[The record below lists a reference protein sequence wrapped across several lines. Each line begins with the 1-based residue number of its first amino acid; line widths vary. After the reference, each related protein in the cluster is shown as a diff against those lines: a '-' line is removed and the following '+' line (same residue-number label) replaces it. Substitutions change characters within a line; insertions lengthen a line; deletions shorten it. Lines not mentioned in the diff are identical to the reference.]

1 MLPGNAG
8 RTMRPIKIAIAGAGT
23 AGLAV
28 AAFLARDGHAIR
40 LFERFDRPKPI
51 GAGLLL
57 QPTGLACLARL
68 GLDGAA
74 RRYGQAVSSIYGE
87 TVDGVR
93 IFDVGYR
100 ELGAQVFGLGI
111 HRGTLFSLLHQDVI
125 RLGVPLTA
133 ATQIARSRCTAEG
146 RILFDRQGNELGL
159 FDLIVDA
166 TGIRSPLRTAEAA
179 IRFDRPYPFGAVWGT
194 MTEPADWPHKE
205 RLVQRYDG
213 CHTMVGMLPVGRVPG
228 DARRLMALFWSL
240 RVKDRAAW
248 QAAGLEAWKARVM
261 QVCPEAKPFLA
272 QVQSLDDMTFATYAD
287 IVLAERFAQRLVF
300 IGDAGRALSPQ
311 LGQGANLA
319 LIDAATLA
327 DCLAAASSI
336 EAALAAYSQR
346 RRRHGNFYALAS
358 RWLTPFFQSDSRA
371 TARLRDLAF
380 PLMGRVPYLRRQ
392 MVRTLAGMKTGLF
405 THLDP
410 GVWHRDYALRPAATA
425 PAPARRRRRWSGR
438 A

>member
-1 MLPGNAG
+1 MLLGNAG

-28 AAFLARDGHAIR
+28 AAFLARDGHAIH

-125 RLGVPLTA
+125 GLGVPLTA

-146 RILFDRQGNELGL
+146 RILVDRQGNDLGL

-166 TGIRSPLRTAEAA
+166 TGIRSPLRAAEAA
-179 IRFDRPYPFGAVWGT
+179 IRFDRPYAFGAVWGT
-194 MTEPADWPHKE
+194 MTEPADWPHKD

-213 CHTMVGMLPVGRVPG
+213 CHTMIGMLPVGRVPG
-228 DARRLMALFWSL
+228 DAQRLMALFWSL
-240 RVKDRAAW
+240 RVKDRPAW
-248 QAAGLEAWKARVM
+248 QAAGLDAWKARVM

-287 IVLAERFAQRLVF
+287 IVLAERFAERLVF

-371 TARLRDLAF
+371 AAGLRDLAF

-392 MVRTLAGMKTGLF
+392 MVRTLAGMKTGVF

-425 PAPARRRRRWSGR
+425 PAPARRRRCWSGR

>member
-1 MLPGNAG
+1 
-8 RTMRPIKIAIAGAGT
+8 MRPIKIAIAGAGT

-28 AAFLARDGHAIR
+28 AAFLARDGHDIC

-74 RRYGQAVSSIYGE
+74 RRYGQAVSSIFGE
-87 TVDGVR
+87 TVDGTR

-111 HRGTLFSLLHQDVI
+111 HRGTLFSLLHQDVV

-146 RILFDRQGNELGL
+146 RILLDRQGSELGL
-159 FDLIVDA
+159 FDLVVDA
-166 TGIRSPLRTAEAA
+166 TGIHSPLRAAEAA
-179 IRFDRPYPFGAVWGT
+179 IRFERPYPFGAVWGT
-194 MTEPADWPHKE
+194 MTEPADWPHKD

-213 CHTMVGMLPVGRVPG
+213 CHTMIGMLPVGRVPG
-228 DARRLMALFWSL
+228 DARRLLALFWSL
-240 RVKDRAAW
+240 RVKDRPAW
-248 QAAGLEAWKARVM
+248 QAAGLEAWKARVL

-287 IVLAERFAQRLVF
+287 IALAERFAPRLVF

-327 DCLAAASSI
+327 DCLGAASSI
-336 EAALAAYSQR
+336 EAALAVYSRR

-371 TARLRDLAF
+371 AARLRDLSF

-392 MVRTLAGMKTGLF
+392 MVRTLAGMKTGVF

-410 GVWHRDYALRPAATA
+410 GVWHRDYALKAAATP
-425 PAPARRRRRWSGR
+425 PARARRRRRWSGR